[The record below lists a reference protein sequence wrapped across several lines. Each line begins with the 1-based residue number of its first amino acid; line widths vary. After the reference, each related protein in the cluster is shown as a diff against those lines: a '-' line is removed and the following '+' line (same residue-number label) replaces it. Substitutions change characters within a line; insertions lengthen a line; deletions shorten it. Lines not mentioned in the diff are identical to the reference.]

1 MLLTRNEPL
10 LRAMIE
16 AVLTLPGPI
25 TSLRILNPDL
35 PKEYL
40 RVRPEPPKAVRKR
53 RARPYI
59 DDKSVVLDVR
69 VELADHGVIDI
80 EMQTRMLPGT
90 TSRFLYYWARE
101 YANQLSSGD
110 NYTTLHPVYSVLWL
124 GENLHDDTPFHSR
137 YRVAEGTKGRL
148 FSDNLQIH
156 TLELK
161 KVAQLPASNRDA
173 DVDWGR
179 FLTATDEQRMLLADR
194 SPIMKTAVD
203 ALTNLSLDPEAQRIA
218 WERDRNERAARHMM
232 GSALKASREEG
243 RDEGR
248 EEGIE
253 IGRQGK
259 ATTLSLLLTKKFGAL
274 AEEHRNRVD
283 GADLAT
289 LDRWFESILD
299 AATLDDLFRQ

>member
-1 MLLTRNEPL
+1 METLDPKLDVVFKMLLTRNEPL

-35 PKEYL
+35 PKDQ
-40 RVRPEPPKAVRKR
+40 
-53 RARPYI
+53 I
-59 DDKSVVLDVR
+59 DDKSVILDVR
-69 VELADHGVIDI
+69 VELGAHGVVDI

-101 YANQLSSGD
+101 YANQLGTGD
-110 NYTTLHPVYSVLWL
+110 SYTTLHPVYSVLWL
-124 GENLHDDTPFHSR
+124 GDNLHKDTPFHSR
-137 YRVAEGTKGRL
+137 YRVAEATKGRL

-161 KVAQLPASNRDA
+161 KVAELPASNQDA

-179 FLTATDEQRMLLADR
+179 FLTATDEERKLLASR

-232 GSALKASREEG
+232 GSAIQEVREEG
-243 RDEGR
+243 RR
-248 EEGIE
+248 E
-253 IGRQGK
+253 K
-259 ATTLSLLLTKKFGAL
+259 AAMLAQLLTRKFGPL
-274 AEEHRNRVD
+274 AEAQRERVEGAD
-283 GADLAT
+283 GAT
-289 LDRWFESILD
+289 LKRWFDASFD
-299 AATLDDLFRQ
+299 AASIDDLLRL

>member
-1 MLLTRNEPL
+1 METLDPKLDVVFKMLLLRNEPL

-35 PKEYL
+35 PKDQ
-40 RVRPEPPKAVRKR
+40 
-53 RARPYI
+53 I
-59 DDKSVVLDVR
+59 DDKSVILDVR
-69 VELADHGVIDI
+69 VELGAHGVVDI

-101 YANQLSSGD
+101 YADQLSAGD
-110 NYTTLHPVYSVLWL
+110 SYTTLHPVYSVLWL
-124 GENLHDDTPFHSR
+124 GDNLHEDTPFHSR
-137 YRVAEGTKGRL
+137 YQVAEATGGRL

-161 KVAQLPASNRDA
+161 KVAKLPASNQDP

-179 FLTATDEQRMLLADR
+179 FLTATDEERKLLASR

-203 ALTNLSLDPEAQRIA
+203 ALTNLSLDPEARRIA

-232 GSALKASREEG
+232 GSAIKAAH
-243 RDEGR
+243 DEGHR
-248 EEGIE
+248 EGHEKGQ
-253 IGRQGK
+253 RAGK
-259 ATTLSLLLTKKFGAL
+259 AAMLTRQLTKKFGPL
-274 AEEHRNRVD
+274 AEEHRSRVAA
-283 GADLAT
+283 ADEAT
-289 LDRWFESILD
+289 LDRWSD
-299 AATLDDLFRQ
+299 AFVDAVSVDELLRP

>member
-1 MLLTRNEPL
+1 MVTLDPKLDVVFKMLLLRNEPL

-35 PKEYL
+35 PKDQ
-40 RVRPEPPKAVRKR
+40 
-53 RARPYI
+53 I
-59 DDKSVVLDVR
+59 DDKSVILDVR
-69 VELADHGVIDI
+69 VELGAHGVVDI

-101 YANQLSSGD
+101 YADQLSAGD
-110 NYTTLHPVYSVLWL
+110 SYTTLHPVYSVLWL
-124 GENLHDDTPFHSR
+124 GDNLHEDTPFHSR

-161 KVAQLPASNRDA
+161 KVAKLPASNQDP

-179 FLTATDEQRMLLADR
+179 FLTATDEERRVLADR

-232 GSALKASREEG
+232 GSAIQA
-243 RDEGR
+243 GR

-253 IGRQGK
+253 IGREQGIEIGREESRREK
-259 ATTLSLLLTKKFGAL
+259 AAMLAQLLAKKFGPL
-274 AEEHRNRVD
+274 AEAQRERVD
-283 GADLAT
+283 GADGAT
-289 LDRWFESILD
+289 LKRWFDASFDAVSI
-299 AATLDDLFRQ
+299 DDLLRL